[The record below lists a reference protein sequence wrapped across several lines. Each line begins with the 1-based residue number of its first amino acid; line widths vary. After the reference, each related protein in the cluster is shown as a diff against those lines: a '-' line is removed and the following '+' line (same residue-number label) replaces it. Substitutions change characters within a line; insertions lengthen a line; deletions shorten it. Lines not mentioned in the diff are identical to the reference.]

1 MARKRYSFDEWHEP
15 QIIKTV
21 SEDEEHDMSIET
33 VRTGTVSVIIKVK
46 IRSTPM
52 MDFHDSNVITTLPDG
67 AKVEIFGEE
76 NGFYHIKFD
85 DTIGYCDKRF
95 VIVDE

>member
-1 MARKRYSFDEWHEP
+1 MSRKSYSFDEYYEP
-15 QIIKTV
+15 QIIKTAA
-21 SEDEEHDMSIET
+21 EDEEHDVSTET

-46 IRSTPM
+46 IRSTPT
-52 MDFHDSNVITTLPDG
+52 MDFQDSNVITTLPDG

-76 NGFYHIKFD
+76 NGFYHVKFD

-95 VIVDE
+95 VTVDE